1 MTSTRLPV
9 IERLDRRSA
18 LQLEPEWAELL
29 GESNATSPFLGWSW
43 IGSWLETL
51 GPDAEIEMWSARDV
65 EDGHLLGVAPFHV
78 VSVRRRGIHLREL
91 RMIGSGRTA
100 ADHLDLVV
108 RTDAADRVAGMLWET
123 VNRNGRWDL
132 VDLDGIVAGGHL
144 EHLVLRRATD
154 RPEPIPVPRLPLAAS
169 WEEVEERFG
178 RNHRSNLARYA
189 RKLDREAGA
198 PVTERLVTDA
208 ADLDVT
214 LSALVEMHQAVRT
227 SKGDPGLFSDPA
239 TTAYLRT
246 VAHRLLQSGR
256 LRMWRLDVGP
266 DPIAIVWCMR
276 SFDSVA
282 FYTTGFDQE
291 WARYGPG
298 RRIMARAIQGAVA
311 EGATTFDFLRGD
323 ESYKRSWGTEMH
335 YDLRLRRPTTGR
347 GRLVT
352 ALRAAA
358 NAIRRNDRRAA

>member
-1 MTSTRLPV
+1 MTPTRLPV

-18 LQLEPEWAELL
+18 LQLESEWAELL
-29 GESNATSPFLGWSW
+29 DASNATSPFLGWSW
-43 IGSWLETL
+43 IGTWLTTL
-51 GPDAEIEMWSARDV
+51 GQGAEIEMWAARDV
-65 EDGHLLGVAPFHV
+65 DDGRLLGVAPFHV
-78 VSVRRRGIHLREL
+78 VSTRHRGIPLREL
-91 RMIGSGRTA
+91 RMIGSGRIA

-108 RTDAADRVAGMLWET
+108 RQGADDRLAGMLWET

-132 VDLDGIVAGGHL
+132 VDFDGVVAGGHL
-144 EHLVLRRATD
+144 DRLVLRRATD
-154 RPEPIPVPRLPLAAS
+154 RPDPIPVPRLPLAER
-169 WEEVEERFG
+169 WEEVEARFG

-198 PVTERLVTDA
+198 PVTERLVTDPA
-208 ADLDVT
+208 ELDAT
-214 LSALVEMHQAVRT
+214 LDALIEMHQAVRT
-227 SKGDPGLFSDPA
+227 SKGDPGLFGDDA
-239 TTAYLRT
+239 LTTYLRA
-246 VAHRLLQSGR
+246 VAHRLLHSGR

-352 ALRAAA
+352 ALRGASAAV
-358 NAIRRNDRRAA
+358 RRSGRRAA